1 MSIFSELKWKAIWS
15 LLALLIAPL
24 SGLAA
29 EHPILP
35 LGSAAP
41 DFSLPGV
48 DGKIHKLSD
57 YASSKVL
64 VVVFTCDHC
73 PNSQM
78 YEGRVTQLYNDY
90 KDKGVALVAI
100 SPNDPKAI
108 RIDELD
114 SSDVSDTLD
123 EMKIRVAYKHLQY
136 PYLYDGETEAVSRA
150 YGPQAS
156 PHIFIFDQQRKL
168 RYEGAIDDSYRIEFV
183 KRHYALDAINALL
196 ADQEVAV
203 KHTGAFGCSTKWSD
217 KEAANVAFME
227 KLNAQPVS
235 LDTVSADA
243 LKALHTNADGNVRL
257 IQFWSTRCSEC
268 LKEFAGIQD
277 IYRMYSDRNFELVV
291 VATNKPEEKPVVTQW
306 LEKAHATS
314 RNLLFDSEN
323 TAALQKAFDP
333 KWEAGPEV
341 PYTILLDADGNVLYQ
356 TDKPVDQL
364 KLRRT
369 ILGQPAIGVYRVE
382 QLLAGKMRDA
392 SAYCRTGIGVLAD
405 VHGAARLRGAVSR
418 GDRAGRHHSDRGGG
432 EPGHPQ
438 GLCGEPWQQLGDRH

>member
-1 MSIFSELKWKAIWS
+1 
-15 LLALLIAPL
+15 
-24 SGLAA
+24 
-29 EHPILP
+29 
-35 LGSAAP
+35 
-41 DFSLPGV
+41 
-48 DGKIHKLSD
+48 
-57 YASSKVL
+57 

-73 PNSQM
+73 PNAQM

-90 KDKGVALVAI
+90 KDKGVAVVAI

-136 PYLYDGETEAVSRA
+136 SYLYDGDTEAVSRA

-156 PHIFIFDQQRKL
+156 PHVFIFDQQRKL

-183 KRHYALDAINALL
+183 KKHYALDAINALL
-196 ADQEVAV
+196 ADQEVVV

-257 IQFWSTRCSEC
+257 IQFWSTRCSAC
-268 LKEFAGIQD
+268 LEEFAGIQD
-277 IYRMYSDRNFELVV
+277 IFRMYSDRNFELVV
-291 VATNKPEEKPVVTQW
+291 VSTNKPDEKPVVTQW
-306 LEKAHATS
+306 LEKTHATS
-314 RNLLFDSEN
+314 RNLLFASGN
-323 TAALQKAFDP
+323 TVALQKAFDP

-369 ILGQPAIGVYRVE
+369 ILANLP
-382 QLLAGKMRDA
+382 
-392 SAYCRTGIGVLAD
+392 SAYIGLNNYW
-405 VHGAARLRGAVSR
+405 L
-418 GDRAGRHHSDRGGG
+418 
-432 EPGHPQ
+432 EK
-438 GLCGEPWQQLGDRH
+438 

>member
-1 MSIFSELKWKAIWS
+1 MSTFSELKKKAIWA
-15 LLALLIAPL
+15 LLAVLVAPL
-24 SGLAA
+24 AGLAA

-73 PNSQM
+73 PNAQM

-90 KDKGVALVAI
+90 KDKGVAVVAI

-136 PYLYDGETEAVSRA
+136 PYLYDGDTEAVSRA

-243 LKALHTNADGNVRL
+243 IKALHTNADGNVRL
-257 IQFWSTRCSEC
+257 IQFWSTRCAAC

-291 VATNKPEEKPVVTQW
+291 VSMNKPDEKPAVTQW
-306 LEKAHATS
+306 LEKTHATS

-333 KWEAGPEV
+333 KWEAGAEV

-356 TDKPVDQL
+356 TDEPVDQL

-369 ILGQPAIGVYRVE
+369 ILANLP
-382 QLLAGKMRDA
+382 
-392 SAYCRTGIGVLAD
+392 SAYIGLNNYW
-405 VHGAARLRGAVSR
+405 L
-418 GDRAGRHHSDRGGG
+418 
-432 EPGHPQ
+432 EK
-438 GLCGEPWQQLGDRH
+438 

>member
-1 MSIFSELKWKAIWS
+1 MSLFSELKMKAIWS
-15 LLALLIAPL
+15 LLALLVVPL
-24 SGLAA
+24 TGLAA

-35 LGSAAP
+35 LGSTAP

-48 DGKIHKLSD
+48 DGKTHKLAD

-73 PNSQM
+73 PNAQM
-78 YEGRVTQLYNDY
+78 YEGRVTQLYNEY
-90 KDKGVALVAI
+90 KDKGVAVVAI

-136 PYLYDGETEAVSRA
+136 PYLYDGDTESVSRA

-156 PHIFIFDQQRKL
+156 PHIFVFDQQRKL

-257 IQFWSTRCSEC
+257 IQFWSTRCGEC

-291 VATNKPEEKPVVTQW
+291 VSMNKPNEKPVVAQW
-306 LEKAHATS
+306 LEKTHATS

-333 KWEAGPEV
+333 KWGAGPEV

-369 ILGQPAIGVYRVE
+369 ILANLP
-382 QLLAGKMRDA
+382 
-392 SAYCRTGIGVLAD
+392 SAYIGLNNYWLAK
-405 VHGAARLRGAVSR
+405 
-418 GDRAGRHHSDRGGG
+418 
-432 EPGHPQ
+432 
-438 GLCGEPWQQLGDRH
+438 

>member
-1 MSIFSELKWKAIWS
+1 MLAKAMLS
-15 LLALLIAPL
+15 LLALLVLPA

-57 YASSKVL
+57 YASSKIL

-73 PNSQM
+73 PNAQM
-78 YEGRVTQLYNDY
+78 YEGRVTQMYNDY
-90 KDKGVALVAI
+90 KDKGVAVVAI

-123 EMKIRVAYKHLQY
+123 EMKIRVAYKHLAY
-136 PYLYDGETEAVSRA
+136 PYLYDGDTETVSRA

-156 PHIFIFDQQRKL
+156 PHIFIFDQERKL
-168 RYEGAIDDSYRIEFV
+168 RYEGAIDDSYRVEFV
-183 KRHYALDAINALL
+183 KRHYALDAIDALL
-196 ADQEVAV
+196 ADKEVAV

-217 KEAANVAFME
+217 KEAANVAYME
-227 KLNAQPVS
+227 KLNAQPIS
-235 LDTVSADA
+235 LEMVSADT
-243 LKALHTNADGNVRL
+243 LKTLHTNPDGNVRL
-257 IQFWSTRCSEC
+257 IQFWSTGCAAC
-268 LKEFAGIQD
+268 LKEFSEIQD
-277 IYRMYSDRNFELVV
+277 LYRMYSGRNFELVV
-291 VATNKPEEKPVVTQW
+291 VSTNKPGEKPAVTQW
-306 LEKAHATS
+306 LNEKHATS

-333 KWEAGPEV
+333 KWEVAAV
-341 PYTILLDADGNVLYQ
+341 PYTVLLDADGNVLYQ
-356 TDKPVDQL
+356 TTEPIDVL

-369 ILGQPAIGVYRVE
+369 ILANLP
-382 QLLAGKMRDA
+382 
-392 SAYCRTGIGVLAD
+392 SAYIGLNNYW
-405 VHGAARLRGAVSR
+405 L
-418 GDRAGRHHSDRGGG
+418 
-432 EPGHPQ
+432 EK
-438 GLCGEPWQQLGDRH
+438 

>member
-1 MSIFSELKWKAIWS
+1 MSIFSELMKKAIWS
-15 LLALLIAPL
+15 VLTLLVVPL
-24 SGLAA
+24 TGLAA

-57 YASSKVL
+57 YASSKLL
-64 VVVFTCDHC
+64 VVVFTCNHC
-73 PNSQM
+73 PNAQM
-78 YEGRVTQLYNDY
+78 YEGRVAQLYNDY
-90 KDKGVALVAI
+90 KDKGVAVVAI

-114 SSDVSDTLD
+114 SSDLSDTLD

-136 PYLYDGETEAVSRA
+136 PYLYDGDTETVSRA

-183 KRHYALDAINALL
+183 KRHYALDAIDALL

-203 KHTGAFGCSTKWSD
+203 THTGAFGCSTKWSD

-235 LDTVSADA
+235 VETVSEDG
-243 LKALHTNADGNVRL
+243 LKALHKNPDGNVRL

-291 VATNKPEEKPVVTQW
+291 VSMNKPDEKPVVTQW
-306 LEKAHATS
+306 LQKTHATS
-314 RNLLFDSEN
+314 RNLLFASGN
-323 TAALQKAFDP
+323 TAALQKAFDS
-333 KWEAGPEV
+333 KWEAGPEI

-356 TDKPVDQL
+356 TDRPVDQL

-369 ILGQPAIGVYRVE
+369 ILANLP
-382 QLLAGKMRDA
+382 
-392 SAYCRTGIGVLAD
+392 SAYIGLNNYW
-405 VHGAARLRGAVSR
+405 L
-418 GDRAGRHHSDRGGG
+418 
-432 EPGHPQ
+432 EK
-438 GLCGEPWQQLGDRH
+438 

>member
-1 MSIFSELKWKAIWS
+1 MSIFSELKKKAIWS
-15 LLALLIAPL
+15 LLALLVVPL
-24 SGLAA
+24 TGSAA

-73 PNSQM
+73 PNAQM
-78 YEGRVTQLYNDY
+78 YEGRVTQFYNDY
-90 KDKGVALVAI
+90 KDKGVAVVAI

-114 SSDVSDTLD
+114 SSDVSDALD

-136 PYLYDGETEAVSRA
+136 PYLYDGDTEVVSRA

-183 KRHYALDAINALL
+183 KRHYALGAINALL

-235 LDTVSADA
+235 IDPVSADA
-243 LKALHTNADGNVRL
+243 LRALHKNADGNVRL
-257 IQFWSTRCSEC
+257 IQFWSTRCSAC
-268 LKEFAGIQD
+268 LEEFAGIQD

-291 VATNKPEEKPVVTQW
+291 VSMNKPNEKPLVTQW
-306 LEKAHATS
+306 LEKTHATS

-369 ILGQPAIGVYRVE
+369 ILANLP
-382 QLLAGKMRDA
+382 
-392 SAYCRTGIGVLAD
+392 SAYIGLNNYWLD
-405 VHGAARLRGAVSR
+405 K
-418 GDRAGRHHSDRGGG
+418 
-432 EPGHPQ
+432 
-438 GLCGEPWQQLGDRH
+438 

>member
-1 MSIFSELKWKAIWS
+1 MATVFELKKKAIWC
-15 LLALLIAPL
+15 LLALLVAPL
-24 SGLAA
+24 TGLAA
-29 EHPILP
+29 DHPILP

-73 PNSQM
+73 PNAQM

-90 KDKGVALVAI
+90 KDKGVAVVAI

-291 VATNKPEEKPVVTQW
+291 VAMNKPEEKPVVTQW
-306 LEKAHATS
+306 LEKTHATS

-369 ILGQPAIGVYRVE
+369 ILANLP
-382 QLLAGKMRDA
+382 
-392 SAYCRTGIGVLAD
+392 SAYIGLNNYW
-405 VHGAARLRGAVSR
+405 L
-418 GDRAGRHHSDRGGG
+418 
-432 EPGHPQ
+432 EK
-438 GLCGEPWQQLGDRH
+438 

>member
-1 MSIFSELKWKAIWS
+1 MLAKAMLS
-15 LLALLIAPL
+15 LLALLVLPA

-57 YASSKVL
+57 YASSKIL

-73 PNSQM
+73 PNAQM
-78 YEGRVTQLYNDY
+78 YEGRVTQMYNDY
-90 KDKGVALVAI
+90 KDKGVAVVAI

-123 EMKIRVAYKHLQY
+123 EMKIRVAYKHLAY
-136 PYLYDGETEAVSRA
+136 PYLYDGDTETVSRA

-156 PHIFIFDQQRKL
+156 PHIFIFDQERKL
-168 RYEGAIDDSYRIEFV
+168 RYEGAIDDSYRVEFV
-183 KRHYALDAINALL
+183 KRHYALDAIDALL
-196 ADQEVAV
+196 ADKEVAV

-217 KEAANVAFME
+217 KEAANVAYME
-227 KLNAQPVS
+227 KLNAQPIS
-235 LDTVSADA
+235 LEMVSADT
-243 LKALHTNADGNVRL
+243 LKTLHTNPDGNVRL
-257 IQFWSTRCSEC
+257 IQFWSTGCAAC
-268 LKEFAGIQD
+268 LKEFAEIQD
-277 IYRMYSDRNFELVV
+277 LYRMYSGRNFELVV
-291 VATNKPEEKPVVTQW
+291 VSTNKPGEKPAVTQW
-306 LEKAHATS
+306 LNEKHATS

-333 KWEAGPEV
+333 KWEVAAV
-341 PYTILLDADGNVLYQ
+341 PYTVLLDADGNVLYQ
-356 TDKPVDQL
+356 TTEPIDVL

-369 ILGQPAIGVYRVE
+369 ILANLP
-382 QLLAGKMRDA
+382 
-392 SAYCRTGIGVLAD
+392 SAYIGLNNYW
-405 VHGAARLRGAVSR
+405 L
-418 GDRAGRHHSDRGGG
+418 
-432 EPGHPQ
+432 EK
-438 GLCGEPWQQLGDRH
+438 

>member
-1 MSIFSELKWKAIWS
+1 MSIFSELKKRAAWS
-15 LLALLIAPL
+15 LLALLVVPL
-24 SGLAA
+24 TVRAA

-41 DFSLPGV
+41 DFSLPGA

-73 PNSQM
+73 PNAQM

-90 KDKGVALVAI
+90 KDKGVAVVAI

-123 EMKIRVAYKHLQY
+123 EMKIRVAYKDLQY
-136 PYLYDGETEAVSRA
+136 PYLYDGDTEAVSRA

-196 ADQEVAV
+196 ADQEIAV

-227 KLNAQPVS
+227 KLNAQPVT
-235 LDTVSADA
+235 LDTVSADT
-243 LKALHTNADGNVRL
+243 LKALHKNADGNVRL
-257 IQFWSTRCSEC
+257 IQFWSTRCSAC
-268 LKEFAGIQD
+268 LEEFAGIQD

-291 VATNKPEEKPVVTQW
+291 VSMNKPDEKPVVTQW
-306 LEKAHATS
+306 LEKTHATS

-333 KWEAGPEV
+333 KWGAGPEV

-369 ILGQPAIGVYRVE
+369 ILANLP
-382 QLLAGKMRDA
+382 
-392 SAYCRTGIGVLAD
+392 SAYIGLNNYW
-405 VHGAARLRGAVSR
+405 L
-418 GDRAGRHHSDRGGG
+418 
-432 EPGHPQ
+432 EK
-438 GLCGEPWQQLGDRH
+438 

>member
-1 MSIFSELKWKAIWS
+1 MPIFSGLKHQAMLG
-15 LLALLIAPL
+15 LLALVLPL
-24 SGLAA
+24 TGIAA

-35 LGSAAP
+35 LGSPAP

-48 DGKIHKLSD
+48 DGQMHKLSD

-73 PNSQM
+73 PNAQM
-78 YEGRVTQLYNDY
+78 YEGRVTKLYNDY
-90 KDKGVALVAI
+90 KDKGVAVVAI

-123 EMKIRVAYKHLQY
+123 EMKIRVAYKHLEY
-136 PYLYDGETEAVSRA
+136 PYLYDGDTESVSQA

-168 RYEGAIDDSYRIEFV
+168 RYEGAIDDSYRVEFV

-196 ADQEVAV
+196 ADKDVAV

-227 KLNAQPVS
+227 KLNAQPIS
-235 LDTVSADA
+235 LDMASEAT
-243 LKALHTNADGNVRL
+243 LKSLHTNADGNVRL
-257 IQFWSTRCSEC
+257 IQFWSTRCSAC
-268 LKEFAGIQD
+268 LQEFAGIQD

-291 VATNKPEEKPVVTQW
+291 VAMNKPDEKPAVTQW
-306 LEKAHATS
+306 LDKSHATS
-314 RNLLFDSEN
+314 RNLLFDSAD
-323 TAALQKAFDP
+323 TAAMQKAFDP
-333 KWEAGPEV
+333 EWASGADA
-341 PYTILLDADGNVLYQ
+341 PYTILLDADGNVLYKTAQ
-356 TDKPVDQL
+356 PVDQL

-369 ILGQPAIGVYRVE
+369 ILANLP
-382 QLLAGKMRDA
+382 
-392 SAYCRTGIGVLAD
+392 SAYIGLNNYW
-405 VHGAARLRGAVSR
+405 L
-418 GDRAGRHHSDRGGG
+418 
-432 EPGHPQ
+432 Q
-438 GLCGEPWQQLGDRH
+438 K

>member
-1 MSIFSELKWKAIWS
+1 MPTFSELKTKAIWS
-15 LLALLIAPL
+15 LLAVLVAPL
-24 SGLAA
+24 TGLAA

-35 LGSAAP
+35 LGTAAP
-41 DFSLPGV
+41 DFSLPEV

-90 KDKGVALVAI
+90 KDKGVAMVAI

-123 EMKIRVAYKHLQY
+123 EMKIRVAYKHLEY
-136 PYLYDGETEAVSRA
+136 PYLYDGETEAVSQA

-183 KRHYALDAINALL
+183 KRHYAVDAINALL

-203 KHTGAFGCSTKWSD
+203 KHTGAFGCTTKWSD

-227 KLNAQPVS
+227 KLNAQTIS

-277 IYRMYSDRNFELVV
+277 IYRMYSGRNFELVV
-291 VATNKPEEKPVVTQW
+291 VSMNKPEEKPVVTRW
-306 LEKAHATS
+306 LEKTHATS
-314 RNLLFDSEN
+314 RNLLFDSGN

-341 PYTILLDADGNVLYQ
+341 PYTILLDADGNVLYR

-369 ILGQPAIGVYRVE
+369 ILANLP
-382 QLLAGKMRDA
+382 
-392 SAYCRTGIGVLAD
+392 SAYIGLNNYW
-405 VHGAARLRGAVSR
+405 L
-418 GDRAGRHHSDRGGG
+418 
-432 EPGHPQ
+432 EK
-438 GLCGEPWQQLGDRH
+438 

>member
-1 MSIFSELKWKAIWS
+1 MSNFSELKKKAIWS
-15 LLALLIAPL
+15 LLALLVVPL
-24 SGLAA
+24 TGLAA

-48 DGKIHKLSD
+48 DGNIHKLSD

-73 PNSQM
+73 PNAQM
-78 YEGRVTQLYNDY
+78 YEGRVSQLYNDY
-90 KDKGVALVAI
+90 KDKGVAVVAI

-123 EMKIRVAYKHLQY
+123 EMKIRVEYKHLQY
-136 PYLYDGETEAVSRA
+136 PYLYDGDTESVSRA

-183 KRHYALDAINALL
+183 KRHYALDAINGLL

-227 KLNAQPVS
+227 KLNAQPISV
-235 LDTVSADA
+235 DTVSADG
-243 LKALHTNADGNVRL
+243 LKALHKNTDGNVRL
-257 IQFWSTRCSEC
+257 IQFWSTRCSAC
-268 LKEFAGIQD
+268 LEEFAGIQD

-291 VATNKPEEKPVVTQW
+291 VSMNKPDEKPVVTQW
-306 LEKAHATS
+306 LQKTHATS

-356 TDKPVDQL
+356 TDRPVDQL

-369 ILGQPAIGVYRVE
+369 ILASLP
-382 QLLAGKMRDA
+382 
-392 SAYCRTGIGVLAD
+392 SAYIGLNNYW
-405 VHGAARLRGAVSR
+405 L
-418 GDRAGRHHSDRGGG
+418 
-432 EPGHPQ
+432 EK
-438 GLCGEPWQQLGDRH
+438 

>member
-1 MSIFSELKWKAIWS
+1 MSTFSELKKKAIWA
-15 LLALLIAPL
+15 LLAVLVAPL
-24 SGLAA
+24 AGLAA

-73 PNSQM
+73 PNAQM

-90 KDKGVALVAI
+90 KDKGVAVVAI

-136 PYLYDGETEAVSRA
+136 PYLYDGDTEAVSRA

-257 IQFWSTRCSEC
+257 IQFWSTRCAAC

-291 VATNKPEEKPVVTQW
+291 VSMNKPDEKPAVAQW
-306 LEKAHATS
+306 LEKTHATS
-314 RNLLFDSEN
+314 RNLLFESEN

-333 KWEAGPEV
+333 KWEAGAEV

-356 TDKPVDQL
+356 TDEPVDQL

-369 ILGQPAIGVYRVE
+369 ILANLP
-382 QLLAGKMRDA
+382 
-392 SAYCRTGIGVLAD
+392 SAYIGLNNYW
-405 VHGAARLRGAVSR
+405 L
-418 GDRAGRHHSDRGGG
+418 
-432 EPGHPQ
+432 EK
-438 GLCGEPWQQLGDRH
+438 

>member
-1 MSIFSELKWKAIWS
+1 
-15 LLALLIAPL
+15 
-24 SGLAA
+24 
-29 EHPILP
+29 
-35 LGSAAP
+35 
-41 DFSLPGV
+41 
-48 DGKIHKLSD
+48 
-57 YASSKVL
+57 
-64 VVVFTCDHC
+64 
-73 PNSQM
+73 
-78 YEGRVTQLYNDY
+78 
-90 KDKGVALVAI
+90 VAMVAI

-123 EMKIRVAYKHLQY
+123 EMKIRVAYKHLEY
-136 PYLYDGETEAVSRA
+136 PYLYDGDTEAVSQA

-183 KRHYALDAINALL
+183 KRHYAVDAINALL

-203 KHTGAFGCSTKWSD
+203 KHTGAFGCTTKWSD

-227 KLNAQPVS
+227 KLNAQTIS

-277 IYRMYSDRNFELVV
+277 IYRMYSGRNFELVV
-291 VATNKPEEKPVVTQW
+291 VSMNKPEEKPVVTQW
-306 LEKAHATS
+306 LEKSHATS
-314 RNLLFDSEN
+314 RNLLFDSGN

-341 PYTILLDADGNVLYQ
+341 PYTILLDADGNVLYR

-369 ILGQPAIGVYRVE
+369 ILANLP
-382 QLLAGKMRDA
+382 
-392 SAYCRTGIGVLAD
+392 SAYIGLNNYW
-405 VHGAARLRGAVSR
+405 L
-418 GDRAGRHHSDRGGG
+418 
-432 EPGHPQ
+432 EK
-438 GLCGEPWQQLGDRH
+438 

>member
-1 MSIFSELKWKAIWS
+1 MSIVSKVRKKAIWS
-15 LLALLIAPL
+15 LLALLVVPL
-24 SGLAA
+24 TGLAA

-35 LGSAAP
+35 LGSAVP

-48 DGKIHKLSD
+48 DGSIHKLSD

-73 PNSQM
+73 PNAQM
-78 YEGRVTQLYNDY
+78 YEGRVSEIYNDY
-90 KDKGVALVAI
+90 KAKGVAVVAI

-183 KRHYALDAINALL
+183 KRHYALDAINAVL

-227 KLNAQPVS
+227 KLNGQPVS
-235 LDTVSADA
+235 VDTVSADT
-243 LKALHTNADGNVRL
+243 LKALYKNADGNVRL
-257 IQFWSTRCSEC
+257 IQFWSTRCSAC
-268 LKEFAGIQD
+268 LEEFAGIQD

-291 VATNKPEEKPVVTQW
+291 VSMNKPDEKPVVMQW
-306 LEKAHATS
+306 LEKTHATS

-333 KWEAGPEV
+333 KWEAGPEI

-369 ILGQPAIGVYRVE
+369 ILANLP
-382 QLLAGKMRDA
+382 
-392 SAYCRTGIGVLAD
+392 SAYIGLNNYW
-405 VHGAARLRGAVSR
+405 L
-418 GDRAGRHHSDRGGG
+418 
-432 EPGHPQ
+432 EK
-438 GLCGEPWQQLGDRH
+438 

>member
-1 MSIFSELKWKAIWS
+1 MPTFFALKKKTILS
-15 LLALLIAPL
+15 LLALLVGPL
-24 SGLAA
+24 TGLAA

-73 PNSQM
+73 PNAQM
-78 YEGRVTQLYNDY
+78 YEGRVTQLYDDY
-90 KDKGVALVAI
+90 KDKGVAVVAI

-168 RYEGAIDDSYRIEFV
+168 RYEGAIDDNYRIEFV

-203 KHTGAFGCSTKWSD
+203 KHTGAFGCTTKWSD
-217 KEAANVAFME
+217 KEAADVAFME

-243 LKALHTNADGNVRL
+243 LKALHTNADGNIRL
-257 IQFWSTRCSEC
+257 IQFWSTRCSDC

-291 VATNKPEEKPVVTQW
+291 VAMNKPGEKPVVTQW

-314 RNLLFDSEN
+314 RNLVFDSEN

-341 PYTILLDADGNVLYQ
+341 PYTILLDADGNALYQ

-364 KLRRT
+364 GLRRT
-369 ILGQPAIGVYRVE
+369 ILANLP
-382 QLLAGKMRDA
+382 
-392 SAYCRTGIGVLAD
+392 SAYIGLNNYWLD
-405 VHGAARLRGAVSR
+405 K
-418 GDRAGRHHSDRGGG
+418 
-432 EPGHPQ
+432 
-438 GLCGEPWQQLGDRH
+438 

>member
-1 MSIFSELKWKAIWS
+1 MSTFSELKRKAIWS
-15 LLALLIAPL
+15 LLALLVVPL
-24 SGLAA
+24 TGLAA
-29 EHPILP
+29 DHPILP

-73 PNSQM
+73 PNAQM

-90 KDKGVALVAI
+90 KDKGVAVVAI

-123 EMKIRVAYKHLQY
+123 EMKIRVVYKHLQY
-136 PYLYDGETEAVSRA
+136 PYLYDGDTEAVSRA

-196 ADQEVAV
+196 GDQEIAV

-217 KEAANVAFME
+217 KEAANVTFME

-235 LDTVSADA
+235 VDTVSADA
-243 LKALHTNADGNVRL
+243 LKALHKNADGNVRL
-257 IQFWSTRCSEC
+257 IQFWSTRCSAC
-268 LKEFAGIQD
+268 LEEFAGIQD

-291 VATNKPEEKPVVTQW
+291 VSMNKPDEKPVVTQW
-306 LEKAHATS
+306 LEKTHATS

-369 ILGQPAIGVYRVE
+369 ILANLP
-382 QLLAGKMRDA
+382 
-392 SAYCRTGIGVLAD
+392 SAYIGLNNYW
-405 VHGAARLRGAVSR
+405 L
-418 GDRAGRHHSDRGGG
+418 
-432 EPGHPQ
+432 EK
-438 GLCGEPWQQLGDRH
+438 

>member
-1 MSIFSELKWKAIWS
+1 MSTFSELRKKAIWS
-15 LLALLIAPL
+15 LLVLLVMPVA
-24 SGLAA
+24 GFAA

-48 DGKIHKLSD
+48 DGQIHKLSD
-57 YASSKVL
+57 YASSKIL

-73 PNSQM
+73 PNAQM
-78 YEGRVTQLYNDY
+78 YEGRVTKLYNDY
-90 KDKGVALVAI
+90 KDKGVAVVAI

-123 EMKIRVAYKHLQY
+123 EMKIRVAYKHLPY
-136 PYLYDGETEAVSRA
+136 PYLYDGDTESVSRA

-156 PHIFIFDQQRKL
+156 PHIFVFDQERKL
-168 RYEGAIDDSYRIEFV
+168 RYEGAFDDSYRVEFV
-183 KRHYALDAINALL
+183 KRHYVLDVVDALL
-196 ADQEVAV
+196 ADKEVAV

-227 KLNAQPVS
+227 KLNAEPVA
-235 LDTVSADA
+235 LDMVSADA

-257 IQFWSTRCSEC
+257 IQFWSTRCSAC

-291 VATNKPEEKPVVTQW
+291 VSMNEPG
-306 LEKAHATS
+306 EKAAVAEWLNKTHATS

-323 TAALQKAFDP
+323 SAALQKAFDP
-333 KWEAGPEV
+333 KWESSPDV
-341 PYTILLDADGNVLYQ
+341 PYTILLDADGNILYQ
-356 TDKPVDQL
+356 TAEPVDQL
-364 KLRRT
+364 QLRRT
-369 ILGQPAIGVYRVE
+369 ILANLP
-382 QLLAGKMRDA
+382 
-392 SAYCRTGIGVLAD
+392 SAYIGLNNYW
-405 VHGAARLRGAVSR
+405 L
-418 GDRAGRHHSDRGGG
+418 
-432 EPGHPQ
+432 Q
-438 GLCGEPWQQLGDRH
+438 K

>member
-1 MSIFSELKWKAIWS
+1 LG
-15 LLALLIAPL
+15 LLALLVAPL
-24 SGLAA
+24 TGLAA

-90 KDKGVALVAI
+90 KDKGVAMVAI

-136 PYLYDGETEAVSRA
+136 PYLYDGDTEAVSQA

-183 KRHYALDAINALL
+183 KRHYAVDAINALL

-203 KHTGAFGCSTKWSD
+203 KHTGAFGCTTKWSD

-227 KLNAQPVS
+227 KLNAQTIS

-268 LKEFAGIQD
+268 LKESFGCV
-277 IYRMYSDRNFELVV
+277 RPR
-291 VATNKPEEKPVVTQW
+291 
-306 LEKAHATS
+306 
-314 RNLLFDSEN
+314 
-323 TAALQKAFDP
+323 AALL
-333 KWEAGPEV
+333 G
-341 PYTILLDADGNVLYQ
+341 
-356 TDKPVDQL
+356 
-364 KLRRT
+364 LRPLVGAVT
-369 ILGQPAIGVYRVE
+369 T
-382 QLLAGKMRDA
+382 K
-392 SAYCRTGIGVLAD
+392 
-405 VHGAARLRGAVSR
+405 VHWARLRSSVGPFTLPTWEPGVRRCGSGRAAPRRSRFPTWWGLPCQQRGNSR
-418 GDRAGRHHSDRGGG
+418 GTPA
-432 EPGHPQ
+432 
-438 GLCGEPWQQLGDRH
+438 W

>member
-1 MSIFSELKWKAIWS
+1 MATFFRLKDNVIRS
-15 LLALLIAPL
+15 LLLLLVLPL
-24 SGLAA
+24 TGYAA

-35 LGSAAP
+35 LGAPAP

-64 VVVFTCDHC
+64 AVVFTCDHC
-73 PNSQM
+73 PNAQM
-78 YEGRVTQLYNDY
+78 YEGRVTQLYNEY
-90 KDKGVALVAI
+90 KDKGVAVVAI

-123 EMKIRVAYKHLQY
+123 EMKIRVEYKHLPY
-136 PYLYDGETEAVSRA
+136 PYLYDGDTESVSRD

-156 PHIFIFDQQRKL
+156 PHIFLFDRERKL
-168 RYEGAIDDSYRIEFV
+168 RYEGAIDDSYRVEFV
-183 KRHYALDAINALL
+183 KRHYALDAIDALL
-196 ADQEVAV
+196 ADKEVVV

-217 KEAANVAFME
+217 KEAANVAYME

-235 LDTVSADA
+235 LEMVSADT
-243 LKALHTNADGNVRL
+243 LKSLHTNADGNVRL
-257 IQFWSTRCSEC
+257 IQFWSTRCSAC
-268 LKEFAGIQD
+268 LQEFAGIQD

-291 VATNKPEEKPVVTQW
+291 VSMNKPDDKPAVTQW
-306 LEKAHATS
+306 LEKTHATS

-323 TAALQKAFDP
+323 TAALEKAFDSN
-333 KWEAGPEV
+333 WESGPEV

-356 TDKPVDQL
+356 TAAPVDLL

-369 ILGQPAIGVYRVE
+369 ILANLP
-382 QLLAGKMRDA
+382 
-392 SAYCRTGIGVLAD
+392 SAYI
-405 VHGAARLRGAVSR
+405 RLNNYWL
-418 GDRAGRHHSDRGGG
+418 
-432 EPGHPQ
+432 Q
-438 GLCGEPWQQLGDRH
+438 K

>member
-1 MSIFSELKWKAIWS
+1 MSTFSELKKKAIWA
-15 LLALLIAPL
+15 LLAVLVAPL
-24 SGLAA
+24 AGLAA

-73 PNSQM
+73 PNAQM

-90 KDKGVALVAI
+90 KDKGVAVVAI

-136 PYLYDGETEAVSRA
+136 PYLYDGDTEAVSRA

-257 IQFWSTRCSEC
+257 IQFWSTRCAAC
-268 LKEFAGIQD
+268 VKEFAGIQD

-291 VATNKPEEKPVVTQW
+291 VSMNKPDEKPAVTQW
-306 LEKAHATS
+306 LEKTHATS

-333 KWEAGPEV
+333 KWEAGAEV

-356 TDKPVDQL
+356 TDEPVDQL

-369 ILGQPAIGVYRVE
+369 ILANLP
-382 QLLAGKMRDA
+382 
-392 SAYCRTGIGVLAD
+392 SAYIGLNNYW
-405 VHGAARLRGAVSR
+405 L
-418 GDRAGRHHSDRGGG
+418 
-432 EPGHPQ
+432 EK
-438 GLCGEPWQQLGDRH
+438 

>member
-1 MSIFSELKWKAIWS
+1 MSTFSELKKKAIWA
-15 LLALLIAPL
+15 LLAVLVAPL
-24 SGLAA
+24 AGLAA

-73 PNSQM
+73 PNAQM

-90 KDKGVALVAI
+90 KDKGVAVVAI

-136 PYLYDGETEAVSRA
+136 PYLYDGDTEAVSRA

-257 IQFWSTRCSEC
+257 IQFWSTRCAAC
-268 LKEFAGIQD
+268 VKEFAGIQD

-291 VATNKPEEKPVVTQW
+291 VSMNKPDEKPAVAQW
-306 LEKAHATS
+306 LEKTHATS
-314 RNLLFDSEN
+314 RNLLFESEN

-333 KWEAGPEV
+333 KWEAGAEV

-356 TDKPVDQL
+356 TDEPVDQL

-369 ILGQPAIGVYRVE
+369 ILANLP
-382 QLLAGKMRDA
+382 
-392 SAYCRTGIGVLAD
+392 SAYIGLNNYW
-405 VHGAARLRGAVSR
+405 L
-418 GDRAGRHHSDRGGG
+418 
-432 EPGHPQ
+432 EK
-438 GLCGEPWQQLGDRH
+438 